1 MASRIEISIY
11 KWVKKNNAIK
21 PLVLL
26 SLTSVCLSFFL
37 TSYYFFGLLSFGVLT
52 LIFCNDYRKWNKPE
66 NTYEY
71 LDNNEEISEIINQYK
86 TVDNIPAHIKIRLE
100 ELKSKNRSMAQ
111 RLAINSSESR
121 LESDKEWGNV
131 SACGVC
137 RDLGDNEWSTTVIEY
152 KSTLFEYRIRSI
164 AIEFCENCGN
174 VDIEYG
180 PWDVEK
186 MDLIS

>member
-111 RLAINSSESR
+111 RLAIDSYER
-121 LESDKEWGNV
+121 EVSDKEWGNV

-137 RDLGDNEWSTTVIEY
+137 RDLGDNEWFAVATEE
-152 KSTLFEYRIRSI
+152 KGDFRLRSRDI
-164 AIEFCENCGN
+164 TINFCENCGN
-174 VDIEYG
+174 VDLKYSAWSDG
-180 PWDVEK
+180 FQFLD
-186 MDLIS
+186 

>member
-1 MASRIEISIY
+1 MASRTEISIY

-21 PLVLL
+21 PLAIL

-71 LDNNEEISEIINQYK
+71 LHNNKEISEIINQYK
-86 TVDNIPAHIKIRLE
+86 TVDNIPADIKIRLE

-111 RLAINSSESR
+111 RLAINSYESR
-121 LESDKEWGNV
+121 LQSDKGWGIE
-131 SACGVC
+131 SACRVC
-137 RDLGDNEWSTTVIEY
+137 GDRDNEWGAVAHEEKGDFRLRERTITIN
-152 KSTLFEYRIRSI
+152 
-164 AIEFCENCGN
+164 FCENCGD
-174 VDIEYG
+174 VDIEYSA
-180 PWDVEK
+180 WD
-186 MDLIS
+186 DGYTDTFI